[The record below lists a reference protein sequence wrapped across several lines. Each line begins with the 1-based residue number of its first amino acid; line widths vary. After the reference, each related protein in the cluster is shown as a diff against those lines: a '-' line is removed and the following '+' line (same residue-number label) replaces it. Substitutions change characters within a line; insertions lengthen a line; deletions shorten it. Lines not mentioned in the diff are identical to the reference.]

1 MTVPRQGLRYKYTS
15 APQLHSFS
23 CCAYA
28 PYRSLNLTTHICHTA
43 VLYRQRNYRGI
54 SWIYPRHDPTLEG
67 TLRNNPSPPPGS
79 TLNIKSSMSC
89 FPHTLLRTNVT
100 LHVIRRKETT
110 PVSYQ
115 TNEPMCTLTL
125 THYATASKKQLR
137 SLSTVVDPSLLYVAL
152 NDESGFEPS
161 VYLLLENEA

>member
-1 MTVPRQGLRYKYTS
+1 
-15 APQLHSFS
+15 
-23 CCAYA
+23 
-28 PYRSLNLTTHICHTA
+28 
-43 VLYRQRNYRGI
+43 
-54 SWIYPRHDPTLEG
+54 
-67 TLRNNPSPPPGS
+67 
-79 TLNIKSSMSC
+79 MSC

-115 TNEPMCTLTL
+115 TNEPLCTLTL

-137 SLSTVVDPSLLYVAL
+137 SLSRREIVYLSKEIAEDVLGQVLGCDVREHLLGRRVVKGDLVLLDKLPVVDPSLLYVAL

>member
-1 MTVPRQGLRYKYTS
+1 
-15 APQLHSFS
+15 
-23 CCAYA
+23 
-28 PYRSLNLTTHICHTA
+28 
-43 VLYRQRNYRGI
+43 
-54 SWIYPRHDPTLEG
+54 
-67 TLRNNPSPPPGS
+67 
-79 TLNIKSSMSC
+79 MSC

-125 THYATASKKQLR
+125 THVDVRLEKCYHHVHLPNWPSVLACDGEYCPYAPDAAHWGVASP
-137 SLSTVVDPSLLYVAL
+137 VVDPSLLYVAL
-152 NDESGFEPS
+152 NDKSGFEPS